1 MRPMKP
7 NRPPL
12 LAPYRKT
19 NSVAPTSDPNVLQ
32 EAANQVAQAAA
43 KQLSDTHTQMTAGL
57 PQVSKQSGAN
67 IGPAAAKMQPRQFLE
82 PLPQQQQQQQLD
94 FAQQENQFRQL
105 AAYQALPPLPMR
117 GPAIEATSLV
127 QRLMGSGQPEAAMA
141 VASAA
146 GLHPAAVMMA
156 AGGGQGGYS
165 DAMVPYAPRHALL
178 S

>member
-1 MRPMKP
+1 MS
-7 NRPPL
+7 
-12 LAPYRKT
+12 A
-19 NSVAPTSDPNVLQ
+19 
-32 EAANQVAQAAA
+32 E
-43 KQLSDTHTQMTAGL
+43 L

-105 AAYQALPPLPMR
+105 AAYQALPPLPLR

-156 AGGGQGGYS
+156 AGGGQGGYG

>member
-1 MRPMKP
+1 
-7 NRPPL
+7 
-12 LAPYRKT
+12 
-19 NSVAPTSDPNVLQ
+19 
-32 EAANQVAQAAA
+32 
-43 KQLSDTHTQMTAGL
+43 MTAGL

-165 DAMVPYAPRHALL
+165 DAMVPYAPRHAFL